1 MNLYDTDLRIRRSLL
16 LLLLLLNMIIGL
28 QVLLYKA
35 EWISLLDLLNR
46 PIRSF
51 ADMGNLIPPEFW
63 IMLFALFVS
72 WRGIVYSDYHVGPV
86 NALSGFRLGIIMF
99 FLYGLALPFTQG
111 SPYLALYIFL
121 FSSLMAMS
129 SSRIAVLNQL
139 RGGVNIRFS
148 VPWIA
153 GITTIILGIVT
164 LSAALVWLA
173 RERLFSVFTAVFSAL
188 IYVLALIF
196 SPLMWLFLR
205 FAFWLFEVIRID
217 ALFTALRNIL
227 IRLQLLIQSLI
238 AMVSQ
243 WVQFLKLDKVNEII
257 VQLVGYKSVYLWG
270 ILTVIVL
277 IILLVLRRT
286 VWKREG
292 GEDLDSQSAK
302 MDQNL
307 LSYLKAALRRSLEKL
322 ADNLDDLLR
331 LRQARQYL
339 AAARI
344 RRIYARL
351 LTLSAKLDL
360 PRPAARTPLEF
371 LPSLQALFPGLKG
384 ELSTITDA
392 YLLVRYG
399 ELPESPEALQDVE
412 TAWHLVSAEGADQLR
427 ARRRAGRT

>member
-1 MNLYDTDLRIRRSLL
+1 
-16 LLLLLLNMIIGL
+16 
-28 QVLLYKA
+28 
-35 EWISLLDLLNR
+35 
-46 PIRSF
+46 
-51 ADMGNLIPPEFW
+51 
-63 IMLFALFVS
+63 
-72 WRGIVYSDYHVGPV
+72 
-86 NALSGFRLGIIMF
+86 
-99 FLYGLALPFTQG
+99 
-111 SPYLALYIFL
+111 
-121 FSSLMAMS
+121 
-129 SSRIAVLNQL
+129 
-139 RGGVNIRFS
+139 
-148 VPWIA
+148 
-153 GITTIILGIVT
+153 
-164 LSAALVWLA
+164 
-173 RERLFSVFTAVFSAL
+173 
-188 IYVLALIF
+188 
-196 SPLMWLFLR
+196 
-205 FAFWLFEVIRID
+205 
-217 ALFTALRNIL
+217 LFTALRNIL